1 MEIIIIFFLLVLNG
15 VFAMFEIALVSARKS
30 LLEERASFGNTGAKV
45 ALHLLKEPERIL
57 SAIQVGITLI
67 GIVSGAFGGI
77 ALADDL
83 APFLRKFPLV
93 SDYAEPLSVTIV
105 IGLITYLSLI
115 IGELV
120 PKTIALNNAEKITI
134 ALSPAMAVF
143 GKINM
148 PVVSFLSFSTKLV
161 LKIFRI
167 KPKGDIPVSEE
178 ELKLLLKQGSE
189 RGIIEKEES
198 QIISEVFR
206 FGTKRAQSIMT
217 PRVDVIWLDADDPFE
232 DLIQTALNSGLS
244 RFPVTEGGSENIKGF
259 VSIKD
264 IFAHEHT
271 NEVFDIR
278 DIITEPLFIPERML
292 AVKVLEL
299 FRQTKIHYGIVI
311 NEYGALEGVITL
323 HDIVENIIGDFPSID
338 EVTEDMV
345 VIRDDGSYLVDG
357 WMPLDDLEDLLKIQT
372 LFEDAG
378 NAPEIS
384 TLGGFMMFRLE
395 KVPSAGEKFSFR
407 NYTFEIVDMDGNRVD
422 KVLISKV

>member
-77 ALADDL
+77 ALADDF
-83 APFLRKFPLV
+83 APFLRKFPMI
-93 SDYAEPLSVTIV
+93 SEYAEVLSVTIV
-105 IGLITYLSLI
+105 VGLITYLSLI

-143 GKINM
+143 GKINK

-161 LKIFRI
+161 LKILRI
-167 KPKGDIPVSEE
+167 KPKADIPVSEE
-178 ELKLLLKQGSE
+178 ELKMLLKQGSE
-189 RGIIEKEES
+189 QGIIEKEES

-217 PRVDVIWLDADDPFE
+217 PRVDVIWLDVDDPFE
-232 DLIQTALNSGLS
+232 NLVQTALNSGLS
-244 RFPVTEGGSENIKGF
+244 RFPVTEGGSEDIKGF

-271 NEVFDIR
+271 SEVFDIR
-278 DIITEPLFIPERML
+278 DIIAEPLFIPERML

-338 EVTEDMV
+338 EVTDDMV
-345 VIRDDGSYLVDG
+345 VIRNDGSYLVDG
-357 WMPLDDLEDLLKIQT
+357 WMPLDDLEDLLKIQS

-378 NAPEIS
+378 NTPEIS

-395 KVPSAGEKFSFR
+395 RVPSAGEKFSFR
-407 NYTFEIVDMDGNRVD
+407 NYKFEVVDMDGNRVD
-422 KVLISKV
+422 KVMISRV